1 MMNMTKWEYKVETV
15 PNMFV
20 CEQKLAEHGENG
32 WELVSVFESQ
42 RFYKIFLKRQKNSNA
57 LLG

>member
-1 MMNMTKWEYKVETV
+1 MMKWEYKVETV

-32 WELVSVFESQ
+32 WELVSVLESQ
-42 RFYKIFLKRQKNSNA
+42 RFYKIFLKRQKTSNT